1 MQNNPAEEWRSLTE
15 TYRAMFDGELEQL
28 AGDMDDLTDTA
39 REVLRGE
46 MKSRGLAMP
55 GEKPQPGRQ
64 PFAANVDPDSL
75 AEEPDGPEGRA
86 DGSPVEFTWKTLL
99 CECESNGQ
107 AWEIHKALWKAGIES
122 WVEQP
127 GRDRV
132 SSIRVVVAADRLE
145 EAREIAARPIPQDV
159 IDEYNQPTPEFV
171 APRCPQ
177 CGDDD
182 PLLESAE
189 PTNSWLC
196 EACGHQWAEPE
207 TGLDKDS

>member
-55 GEKPQPGRQ
+55 GERPQPGRQ

-182 PLLESAE
+182 PLLENAE

>member
-1 MQNNPAEEWRSLTE
+1 MT
-15 TYRAMFDGELEQL
+15 
-28 AGDMDDLTDTA
+28 
-39 REVLRGE
+39 LRKHG
-46 MKSRGLAMP
+46 G
-55 GEKPQPGRQ
+55 
-64 PFAANVDPDSL
+64 
-75 AEEPDGPEGRA
+75 EPDRIFA
-86 DGSPVEFTWKTLL
+86 MSKFL
-99 CECESNGQ
+99 
-107 AWEIHKALWKAGIES
+107 EIFAG
-122 WVEQP
+122 
-127 GRDRV
+127 
-132 SSIRVVVAADRLE
+132 IRVVVAADRLE

-182 PLLESAE
+182 PLLENAE